1 VGILG
6 VSSSV
11 VVNVLVVLC
20 GCDAVDDVVKPFVV
34 YCDEEMAED
43 FGATVPQGSE
53 SLLV

>member
-1 VGILG
+1 MLG

-20 GCDAVDDVVKPFVV
+20 GCDAANDVVKPFVV
-34 YCDEEMAED
+34 YCDEMAE
-43 FGATVPQGSE
+43 GLVVTVPHGSE

>member
-1 VGILG
+1 MLG

-20 GCDAVDDVVKPFVV
+20 GCDAADDDVTPFVV
-34 YCDEEMAED
+34 YCDADMAGG
-43 FGATVPQGSE
+43 FVVTVPHGSE